1 MMQRYLII
9 GSGIAGM
16 TAAETIRKHDPEG
29 SITMVTDEETPFY
42 NRIRL
47 CDFISGDLPASSLT
61 GVTPAWYEERRV
73 TLKLATRIKSLDPNL
88 GVAVTQQGEAL
99 SWDKVLI
106 ATGGSPHI
114 PDIQGARKKGAFTL
128 RTLADAKNILAHASG
143 VENVVIIGGGLLGLE
158 AGHALIKQGKKVT
171 VLEYAH
177 RILPRQLDAQGAELL
192 MEKMV
197 NLGFQFHTGAVA
209 KELTGDEQVTG
220 VISSSGAMIPADM
233 VLISAGIRPNTG
245 LAETAGIPAQKGI
258 PVNAC
263 METQTPGIFAAG
275 DCAAFNGTI
284 HGIWATG
291 IEQGEVAGL
300 NMCGNVSQYSEP
312 AFSTML
318 KVTGIYLG
326 SVGDVDPEGTK
337 ESLTRSEE
345 GIYKKLV
352 LHQGCLT
359 GCQMVGNIDHFDEMQ
374 KYIFDAHPLSAS
386 ERNDVERKLNRKKGV
401 DSNMKKF
408 VCTVCGYVH
417 EGSAPPEKCPQCG
430 APKEKFKEV
439 IEEKAA
445 AKWGCSV
452 CGYVHEG
459 DAPPEKCPQCGA
471 PKEKFKEQGAGGTLA
486 WADEHVIGVAEGVDP
501 EILEGLRANF
511 TGECTEVGMY
521 LAMSRQADREGY
533 PEVAEAYKRIA
544 FEEAEHAAKFAELLG
559 EVVTGDT
566 KTNSQ
571 VRVDAEHGACQ
582 GKKDLATRAKQ
593 LNLDAIHDT
602 VHEMCKDEARH
613 GQAFA
618 GLLKRY
624 FDK

>member
-1 MMQRYLII
+1 MQRYLII
-9 GSGIAGM
+9 GSGIAGI
-16 TAAETIRKHDPEG
+16 TAAETIREHDPAG
-29 SITMVTDEETPFY
+29 SITLVTQEETPFY

-47 CDFISGDLPASSLT
+47 CDFIAGDLPPSSLP
-61 GVTPAWYEERRV
+61 GVEPQWYEEKKV
-73 TLKLATRIKSLDPNL
+73 TLKLSTQIKSIDTHR
-88 GVAVTQQGEAL
+88 GIAVTETGESL
-99 SWDKVLI
+99 NWDKVLL
-106 ATGGSPHI
+106 ATGGHPYL
-114 PDIQGARKKGAFTL
+114 PDIQQIQKKGVFTL
-128 RTLADAKNILAHASG
+128 RTLADAQRILARAPE
-143 VENVVIIGGGLLGLE
+143 VQNVVIIGGGLLGLE
-158 AGHALIKQGKKVT
+158 AGHAFIKRGKKVT

-197 NLGFQFHTGAVA
+197 KMGIGFHTGVVA
-209 KELTGDEQVTG
+209 KEMTGEEHVTG
-220 VISSSGAMIPADM
+220 VIVSSGSVIPADL
-233 VLISAGIRPNTG
+233 VLVSAGIRPNTG
-245 LAETAGIPAQKGI
+245 LAQAAGISSAKGI
-258 PVNAC
+258 PVNAN

-275 DCAAFNGTI
+275 DCATFNGAI

-291 IEQGEVAGL
+291 MEQGRIAGL
-300 NMCGNVSQYSEP
+300 NMSGHPTAYQEP

-318 KVTGIYLG
+318 KVTGVYLG
-326 SVGDVDPEGTK
+326 SVGEVDAEGTR
-337 ESLTRSEE
+337 ESVVQNNDQV
-345 GIYKKLV
+345 YKKIVFHDGRLV
-352 LHQGCLT
+352 
-359 GCQMVGNIDHFDEMQ
+359 GCQMVGNIHHFNEMQ
-374 KYIFDAHPLSAS
+374 QHIFNAQPLSPS
-386 ERNDVERKLNRKKGV
+386 ERNDVERELSNEKGV
-401 DSNMKKF
+401 DSKMKKF

-430 APKEKFKEV
+430 APAEKFKEV
-439 IEEKAA
+439 TEEKPATQ
-445 AKWGCSV
+445 WICTV

-459 DAPPEKCPQCGA
+459 DTPPEKCPQCGA
-471 PKEKFKEQGAGGTLA
+471 PEEKFKPQGSGTQA

-521 LAMSRQADREGY
+521 LAMSRQADREGF

-559 EVVTGDT
+559 EVVTADT
-566 KTNSQ
+566 KTNLQ
-571 VRVDAEHGACQ
+571 RRVEAEHGACQ

-613 GQAFA
+613 GQAFT

-624 FDK
+624 FNK